1 MALIELHPEVDNYIL
16 QLSLQEISARG
27 GVADLVENG
36 NIVIIR
42 DFRVDLGGGI
52 FDHLARSTG
61 AIEDP
66 AIRRHLKKLESTTF
80 FEGERPRR
88 RWRRTEFHDPVKQAL
103 FTTLCKGDAVLFERA
118 AAALRA
124 AHEDALRA
132 YETCFAGYRSN
143 RLVPSV
149 RLTRTLFENLHWD
162 EHWIEGDFHTARVFA
177 NLDSRPRIW
186 HLSHRFPDM
195 MKRMYREHR
204 LERFA
209 GKDPNE
215 LLSYINS
222 NVLGGLSDKWKD
234 DLPRH
239 RIAFEPGEVWVGES
253 RLVSHQIYYGE
264 AALVYMWLVD
274 AKSMVN
280 EGNRFNAQ
288 VERVHVEMRELGLAP
303 VATRSG

>member
-16 QLSLQEISARG
+16 ELSLPEIRERG
-27 GVADLVENG
+27 GVADLVEAG
-36 NIVIIR
+36 NLVIIK
-42 DFRVDLGGGI
+42 DLRVHPSHHV
-52 FDHLARSTG
+52 FDELAKSTE

-66 AIRRHLKKLESTTF
+66 GIRRHLKKLESTTF

-88 RWRRTEFHDPVKQAL
+88 GWRSARFDDPVRQAVL
-103 FTTLCKGDAVLFERA
+103 ETLCKSDTVLFERA
-118 AAALRA
+118 AAALRK
-124 AHEDALRA
+124 AHEDALRV
-132 YETCFAGYRSN
+132 YEACFAGYESF

-162 EHWIEGDFHTARVFA
+162 EHWIEEDFHTARVFG

-195 MKRMYREHR
+195 MRLMYRDHH

-222 NVLGGLSDKWKD
+222 NVLGGLSSKWRD

-239 RIAFEPGEVWVGES
+239 RIAFEPGELWVGES
-253 RLVSHQIYYGE
+253 RLISHQIFYGE

-280 EGNRFNAQ
+280 PANRFNAQ
-288 VERVHVEMRELGLAP
+288 VERVHEEMHPCGSASLGTSA
-303 VATRSG
+303 A